1 MYKLNQNEHYTE
13 EDVDEKC
20 EQRHTLNSTVVA
32 NPACSYAIGV
42 IRQGRMT
49 LTPIRAVNQLRPDF
63 EEFEKMRSKQSAGV
77 GVEADA
83 VAKGD
88 VTDSGGEEVMETVD
102 VNPVRVEYHA
112 GEKEVITQP
121 DVEDA
126 WKRLD
131 FFDQTSPEA
140 ADIYLQHV
148 VFAANEAAEAGKQ
161 GFTSPDHSK
170 LQDLDLDGDATSY
183 VRGLCGKAETR
194 NMLRQLRQK
203 AVQAQSAGMSS
214 YVLSKM
220 PPERQVESVL
230 RHFSV
235 ISYANLRKRLP
246 ASTLRQ
252 LPSDDALIDLLRSC
266 GVLVCGNWVL
276 KSVLANFEGMEAGAR
291 DLLLTMLN
299 RKAGKLLMDEVIK
312 WKSVFQKSVEASTL
326 FEIARSVMEESQDK
340 SCWMLK
346 AEEDKDFQRRFP
358 ALVAEYHTWLES
370 RRAEVGKAGK
380 TQGVARS
387 AQASSASRF
396 RGQLVP
402 EVRECLLTGPKTTEE
417 MKKLVQRKHP
427 TAEIREEDLLAS
439 LNAKELDAIQ
449 VRGVWVLAGTG
460 TESHDKFRKT
470 LLTLFKHRDS
480 VTRQDVMDEYER
492 VHGERCKL
500 SDYIIRQQLR
510 EIAEKI
516 DDGGQAFYVVKGAMQ
531 TR

>member
-1 MYKLNQNEHYTE
+1 
-13 EDVDEKC
+13 
-20 EQRHTLNSTVVA
+20 
-32 NPACSYAIGV
+32 
-42 IRQGRMT
+42 
-49 LTPIRAVNQLRPDF
+49 
-63 EEFEKMRSKQSAGV
+63 
-77 GVEADA
+77 
-83 VAKGD
+83 
-88 VTDSGGEEVMETVD
+88 
-102 VNPVRVEYHA
+102 
-112 GEKEVITQP
+112 
-121 DVEDA
+121 
-126 WKRLD
+126 
-131 FFDQTSPEA
+131 
-140 ADIYLQHV
+140 
-148 VFAANEAAEAGKQ
+148 
-161 GFTSPDHSK
+161 
-170 LQDLDLDGDATSY
+170 
-183 VRGLCGKAETR
+183 
-194 NMLRQLRQK
+194 
-203 AVQAQSAGMSS
+203 
-214 YVLSKM
+214 
-220 PPERQVESVL
+220 
-230 RHFSV
+230 
-235 ISYANLRKRLP
+235 
-246 ASTLRQ
+246 
-252 LPSDDALIDLLRSC
+252 
-266 GVLVCGNWVL
+266 
-276 KSVLANFEGMEAGAR
+276 
-291 DLLLTMLN
+291 
-299 RKAGKLLMDEVIK
+299 
-312 WKSVFQKSVEASTL
+312 
-326 FEIARSVMEESQDK
+326 MEESQDK